1 MKSASS
7 TKPTGEGPHWAVVVP
22 LLREPAAL
30 ACSALLA
37 RPWHRVPGASPEGSV
52 SSDFT
57 RWHNTHANLDPT
69 NSPTQFELRGDAP
82 FKVCTRACFFKRARY
97 RPAIPAKVAR
107 LSRGCTS
114 PHRLGTR
121 TAPVCGGE
129 RARPSAGSGVDRAR
143 VSLLSPLSAGAAP
156 PPRAG
161 GRRLPSPPRPRGGR
175 GGARVG
181 APSYTLQ
188 RDGQFYF
195 NACLLCAHNHTA
207 DGAHGH
213 TEPPGA
219 NYIYPTA
226 RRPTAWG
233 LANDGGTVVGAGF
246 ASPRRSRAS
255 RSE

>member
-1 MKSASS
+1 MHPSRFAPARASS
-7 TKPTGEGPHWAVVVP
+7 SVPATGP
-22 LLREPAAL
+22 LYLRKSRGYRAA
-30 ACSALLA
+30 A
-37 RPWHRVPGASPEGSV
+37 RP
-52 SSDFT
+52 
-57 RWHNTHANLDPT
+57 
-69 NSPTQFELRGDAP
+69 
-82 FKVCTRACFFKRARY
+82 
-97 RPAIPAKVAR
+97 
-107 LSRGCTS
+107 
-114 PHRLGTR
+114 R
-121 TAPVCGGE
+121 TAWGPGRLRCVGG
-129 RARPSAGSGVDRAR
+129 RGRDRAR
-143 VSLLSPLSAGAAP
+143 GAASIARASRFSLHSRP
-156 PPRAG
+156 GRRRRRAPAG
-161 GRRLPSPPRPRGGR
+161 GVCRLRRARGGR

>member
-82 FKVCTRACFFKRARY
+82 FKVCTRACFKRARY

-161 GRRLPSPPRPRGGR
+161 GRRLPSPPRPRGARRRPG
-175 GGARVG
+175 GGAELY
-181 APSYTLQ
+181 AP
-188 RDGQFYF
+188 
-195 NACLLCAHNHTA
+195 
-207 DGAHGH
+207 
-213 TEPPGA
+213 E
-219 NYIYPTA
+219 
-226 RRPTAWG
+226 
-233 LANDGGTVVGAGF
+233 
-246 ASPRRSRAS
+246 RRSVLAP
-255 RSE
+255 RSPA